1 MKYAALLLGLCFVLS
16 GCVVRTYTKTK
27 DRVDQNLSQGNKGYL
42 MGQGPTEEKERKST
56 RDTQVLEIEFG
67 KNAKAKK
74 GQAASPAVQEP
85 APIQEEP
92 VMENVEPASVEPTAP
107 ACEEYKVQKG
117 DTLQKISEKFYGTSK
132 KWNKIFKANKD
143 KMKAPDK
150 IYPGQTICVPT
161 EGKIETKEPAEN
173 LK

>member
-16 GCVVRTYTKTK
+16 GCAVRTYTMTK
-27 DRVDQNLSQGNKGYL
+27 DRVDQNLSEGNKGYL
-42 MGQGPTEEKERKST
+42 MGTGPAEEKERKTT

-67 KNAKAKK
+67 RNPKAKK
-74 GQAASPAVQEP
+74 GQTARPAIQEP
-85 APIQEEP
+85 APVQEEP
-92 VMENVEPASVEPTAP
+92 VMENIEPVAVEPAAP
-107 ACEEYKVQKG
+107 ACEKYKVQKG
-117 DTLQKISEKFYGTSK
+117 DTLQKISEKFYGTTK
-132 KWNKIFKANKD
+132 KWNTIFKANKD

-161 EGKIETKEPAEN
+161 EGKIDLKETTEN